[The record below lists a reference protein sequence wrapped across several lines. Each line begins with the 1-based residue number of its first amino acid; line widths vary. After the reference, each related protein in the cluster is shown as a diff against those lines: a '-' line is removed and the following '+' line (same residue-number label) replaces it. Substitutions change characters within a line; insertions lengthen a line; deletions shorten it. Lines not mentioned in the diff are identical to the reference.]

1 MLIIFKLFSPSTYI
15 RILVSEKPDIVISTP
30 SRTLNTLQSKVR
42 PKSFIVYNLLIGASM
57 MQMLSLSELESLV
70 IDEADLVLS
79 YGHDED
85 IRAIM
90 DGSYLPK
97 VYQSFLMSAT
107 MTKDVEQLKGLVL
120 RSPVCY
126 GHPILSML
134 YNLTD

>member
-1 MLIIFKLFSPSTYI
+1 MS
-15 RILVSEKPDIVISTP
+15 
-30 SRTLNTLQSKVR
+30 
-42 PKSFIVYNLLIGASM
+42 
-57 MQMLSLSELESLV
+57 QMLSLSELESLV

-126 GHPILSML
+126 SHPILSML

>member
-1 MLIIFKLFSPSTYI
+1 ML
-15 RILVSEKPDIVISTP
+15 
-30 SRTLNTLQSKVR
+30 
-42 PKSFIVYNLLIGASM
+42 
-57 MQMLSLSELESLV
+57 QMLSLSELESLV

-120 RSPVCY
+120 RSPVRY
-126 GHPILSML
+126 GYPIYFVSL
-134 YNLTD
+134 N

>member
-1 MLIIFKLFSPSTYI
+1 MSLKEIH
-15 RILVSEKPDIVISTP
+15 VS
-30 SRTLNTLQSKVR
+30 L
-42 PKSFIVYNLLIGASM
+42 
-57 MQMLSLSELESLV
+57 QMLSLSELESLV

-90 DGSYLPK
+90 DGPYLPK

-120 RSPVCY
+120 RNPVRQIR
-126 GHPILSML
+126 ILLHELLIS
-134 YNLTD
+134 

>member
-1 MLIIFKLFSPSTYI
+1 ML
-15 RILVSEKPDIVISTP
+15 
-30 SRTLNTLQSKVR
+30 
-42 PKSFIVYNLLIGASM
+42 
-57 MQMLSLSELESLV
+57 QMLSLSELESLV

>member
-1 MLIIFKLFSPSTYI
+1 
-15 RILVSEKPDIVISTP
+15 
-30 SRTLNTLQSKVR
+30 
-42 PKSFIVYNLLIGASM
+42 
-57 MQMLSLSELESLV
+57 MLSLSELESLV

-126 GHPILSML
+126 SHPILSML